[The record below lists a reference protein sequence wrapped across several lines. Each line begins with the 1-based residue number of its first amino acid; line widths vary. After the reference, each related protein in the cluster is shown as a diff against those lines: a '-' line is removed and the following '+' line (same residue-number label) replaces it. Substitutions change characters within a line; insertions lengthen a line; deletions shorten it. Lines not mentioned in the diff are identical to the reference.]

1 MIVPH
6 RNLVKY
12 DRKGFYGFLERL
24 GHSDHDLFAM
34 LGDSNKIQMAE
45 SILQEWLHFGT
56 LDMLSEISSVP
67 IDLDQFI
74 NVDEHGVR
82 TVTSKHWPEYFAVIS
97 KKETPFDK
105 KQHER
110 LEAGLNDVAR
120 ILGSVTGRFGVWYH
134 HLEPSIFFAI
144 FVLVETLYDTLR
156 LLSGLE
162 THIETPF
169 MKPSPGQFFEKRMQ
183 ENNWCLASV
192 QGVLHGNTSVGYFA
206 SLLPSYNREPHP
218 SCTDQKCFQV
228 HKQVG
233 EVTCQHADLYCPGE
247 DKCSNAT
254 ASPSDLV
261 GILDRGSFPAVLLQE
276 VEGKVQAKVV
286 DAREHEYVAISHV
299 W

>member
-12 DRKGFYGFLERL
+12 DRKGFHGFLERL

-34 LGDSNKIQMAE
+34 LGDSNKIHMAE
-45 SILQEWLHFGT
+45 SILQEWLYFGT

-120 ILGSVTGRFGVWYH
+120 ILGSVTGRFESGTIIWSR
-134 HLEPSIFFAI
+134 PSFLAS
-144 FVLVETLYDTLR
+144 LSSLR
-156 LLSGLE
+156 LF
-162 THIETPF
+162 TT
-169 MKPSPGQFFEKRMQ
+169 
-183 ENNWCLASV
+183 
-192 QGVLHGNTSVGYFA
+192 
-206 SLLPSYNREPHP
+206 
-218 SCTDQKCFQV
+218 
-228 HKQVG
+228 
-233 EVTCQHADLYCPGE
+233 
-247 DKCSNAT
+247 
-254 ASPSDLV
+254 PSDCYQDSRH
-261 GILDRGSFPAVLLQE
+261 ILRPRS
-276 VEGKVQAKVV
+276 
-286 DAREHEYVAISHV
+286 
-299 W
+299 